1 MVNLTNVIKVTQ
13 EQYEKLVGGGSIS
26 KGGVTYTYD
35 ANAMYLVDGSETVRY
50 RHNIQLVLSTTF
62 IATFSII
69 TSSSAAL
76 KVDTLKEA
84 LYNNGFT
91 SASRV
96 CPAQGQ
102 YYISGKTSLVI
113 GVYCGSATG
122 NLGFKYIT
130 IASTSN
136 GTMTVNQ
143 TVSASATTTTS
154 VPAIYDV
161 VEAM

>member
-1 MVNLTNVIKVTQ
+1 MANLTNVIKVTQ
-13 EQYEKLVGGGSIS
+13 EQYETLVGGGSIS
-26 KGGVTYTYD
+26 KGGVTYKYD

-50 RHNIQLVLSTTF
+50 RHNIQLILSTTY

-76 KVDTLKEA
+76 TVDTLKKA

-91 SASRV
+91 SADRV

-102 YYISGKTSLVI
+102 YYASGKTNLVI
-113 GVYCGSATG
+113 GVYCGGGSG
-122 NLGFKYIT
+122 NLGFRYIT

-143 TVSASATTTTS
+143 TVSASYTTNASTPT
-154 VPAIYDV
+154 IHDV